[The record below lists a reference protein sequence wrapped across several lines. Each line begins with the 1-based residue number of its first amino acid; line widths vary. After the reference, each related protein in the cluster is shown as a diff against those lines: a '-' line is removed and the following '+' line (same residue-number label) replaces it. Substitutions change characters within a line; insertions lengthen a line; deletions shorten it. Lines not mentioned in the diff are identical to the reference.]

1 VNDES
6 EDRRTDYPT
15 RERLEE
21 VHEAIESHVDCRID
35 KAINAMWIVGVAC
48 IIAIGLSLLAMKKVG
63 DESNNRIDAINDSR
77 LTNTFQTCVGDS
89 DKNGVIQNFIL
100 FATGQDK
107 NGRLF
112 TKAVKVF
119 PVKNRVQ
126 CEKEAAK
133 KVRP

>member
-1 VNDES
+1 MKDDEQ
-6 EDRRTDYPT
+6 ERRTDLDG

-21 VHEAIESHVDCRID
+21 IQEQLESHTDQRID
-35 KAINAMWIVGVAC
+35 KAIKAMWIVGIVC
-48 IIAIGLSLLAMKKVG
+48 VISLALNAYALKQIH
-63 DESNNRIDAINDSR
+63 DESNDRIDAINDSR

-126 CEKEAAK
+126 CEEEAAK